1 MIIQTPKDFIWGT
14 ATAAHQVEG
23 NNTNSDYWLLEN
35 TKDTIFV
42 EPSGIACDQFN
53 RYREDIDIMA
63 ENSIQSYRM
72 SIEWARIETA
82 EGEYSQD
89 AIDHYKKVLDY
100 CQEKGLKT
108 CVTYQHFTSP
118 LWFTA
123 RGGWEKVENVDLF
136 VRYSERITKELG
148 DYVDII
154 CTINEA
160 NLTSCFVHSFPN
172 YPPEGIK
179 TFLPFVN
186 EAAKS
191 CGSNIENFGPFLFG
205 HPYKIRDCMME
216 AHRRAFPAIKEN
228 LNKNQPVGITLSIMD
243 YQCIEGGEKERD
255 KAHAE
260 SVDICLDQ
268 IKDDDFLG
276 VQMYTRHTFGPDGII
291 MPDINSA
298 DMLVMGYEYYPESL
312 ENVLRYVA
320 PRINCPMIVTEN
332 GIGTD
337 DDQQRINYI
346 ATALEGLQR
355 CLDDG
360 LDIKG
365 YYYWSFL
372 DNFEWLFGYKPRFG
386 LVDVDRKTLERKE
399 KQSLKFYKN
408 IIDNSTQKT
417 D

>member
-1 MIIQTPKDFIWGT
+1 
-14 ATAAHQVEG
+14 
-23 NNTNSDYWLLEN
+23 
-35 TKDTIFV
+35 
-42 EPSGIACDQFN
+42 
-53 RYREDIDIMA
+53 
-63 ENSIQSYRM
+63 M

-82 EGEYSQD
+82 EGEYSQE

-123 RGGWEKVENVDLF
+123 RGGWEKLENADRF
-136 VRYSERITKELG
+136 VRYAERITNELG
-148 DYVDII
+148 DYADII

-160 NLTSCFVHSFPN
+160 NLTSCFAHSFPN
-172 YPPEGIK
+172 YPLEGIK
-179 TFLPFVN
+179 TFLPFVD

-191 CGSNIENFGPFLFG
+191 CGSNIDNFGPFLFG

-216 AHRRAFPAIKEN
+216 AHRRAFPVIKEN
-228 LNKNQPVGITLSIMD
+228 LNNNQPVGVTLSIMD
-243 YQCIEGGEKERD
+243 YQCIEGGEEERD

-337 DDQQRINYI
+337 DDQQ
-346 ATALEGLQR
+346 L
-355 CLDDG
+355 
-360 LDIKG
+360 
-365 YYYWSFL
+365 
-372 DNFEWLFGYKPRFG
+372 
-386 LVDVDRKTLERKE
+386 
-399 KQSLKFYKN
+399 SL
-408 IIDNSTQKT
+408 IHI
-417 D
+417 

>member
-1 MIIQTPKDFIWGT
+1 
-14 ATAAHQVEG
+14 
-23 NNTNSDYWLLEN
+23 
-35 TKDTIFV
+35 
-42 EPSGIACDQFN
+42 
-53 RYREDIDIMA
+53 
-63 ENSIQSYRM
+63 
-72 SIEWARIETA
+72 
-82 EGEYSQD
+82 
-89 AIDHYKKVLDY
+89 
-100 CQEKGLKT
+100 
-108 CVTYQHFTSP
+108 
-118 LWFTA
+118 
-123 RGGWEKVENVDLF
+123 
-136 VRYSERITKELG
+136 
-148 DYVDII
+148 
-154 CTINEA
+154 
-160 NLTSCFVHSFPN
+160 
-172 YPPEGIK
+172 
-179 TFLPFVN
+179 
-186 EAAKS
+186 
-191 CGSNIENFGPFLFG
+191 
-205 HPYKIRDCMME
+205 MME

-268 IKDDDFLG
+268 VKDDDFLG

>member
-23 NNTNSDYWLLEN
+23 NNTKSDYWLLEN

-136 VRYSERITKELG
+136 VKYSERITKELG

-179 TFLPFVN
+179 TFLPFVS

-268 IKDDDFLG
+268 VKDDDFLG

>member
-1 MIIQTPKDFIWGT
+1 
-14 ATAAHQVEG
+14 
-23 NNTNSDYWLLEN
+23 
-35 TKDTIFV
+35 
-42 EPSGIACDQFN
+42 
-53 RYREDIDIMA
+53 
-63 ENSIQSYRM
+63 
-72 SIEWARIETA
+72 
-82 EGEYSQD
+82 
-89 AIDHYKKVLDY
+89 
-100 CQEKGLKT
+100 
-108 CVTYQHFTSP
+108 
-118 LWFTA
+118 
-123 RGGWEKVENVDLF
+123 
-136 VRYSERITKELG
+136 
-148 DYVDII
+148 
-154 CTINEA
+154 
-160 NLTSCFVHSFPN
+160 
-172 YPPEGIK
+172 
-179 TFLPFVN
+179 VN

-191 CGSNIENFGPFLFG
+191 CGTNIDNFGPFLFG

-216 AHRRAFPAIKEN
+216 AHRRAFPIIKEN
-228 LNKNQPVGITLSIMD
+228 LNNNQPVGITLSIMD
-243 YQCIEGGEKERD
+243 YQCIEGGEEKRD
-255 KAHAE
+255 KARAE

-268 IKDDDFLG
+268 VKDDDFLG

-312 ENVLRYVA
+312 ENVLRYVS

-346 ATALEGLQR
+346 ATALDGLQS

-399 KQSLKFYKN
+399 KESLKFYKS
-408 IIDNSTQKT
+408 IIDNSRKKT
-417 D
+417 G